1 MPLKPLRTMNQEER
15 DSNSQDPEQQ
25 PQRLLP
31 PNPNTMHQVIQ
42 TKNLPSPQVM
52 DDEELQ
58 LYVQRL
64 EKRHY
69 RLSRKWWGMRRK
81 YKRDRCPYCGMFTT
95 DGAFCSLHQGQY
107 DEYVGAKVIALNRR
121 LMND

>member
-1 MPLKPLRTMNQEER
+1 MPLKPLRTMKE
-15 DSNSQDPEQQ
+15 DAQDPSEQ
-25 PQRLLP
+25 PPAQRLLP
-31 PNPNTMHQVIQ
+31 PNPHTMNQVIQ

-81 YKRDRCPYCGMFTT
+81 YKET
-95 DGAFCSLHQGQY
+95 DVLIAECSPQMVRSARY
-107 DEYVGAKVIALNRR
+107 IKDNMMSMSVRR
-121 LMND
+121 LSHSIGG

>member
-1 MPLKPLRTMNQEER
+1 MPLKPLRTMKE
-15 DSNSQDPEQQ
+15 DAQDPSEQ
-25 PQRLLP
+25 PPAQRLLP
-31 PNPNTMHQVIQ
+31 PNPHTMNQVIQ

-95 DGAFCSLHQGQY
+95 DGSFCSLHQGQY